1 MSYACGCSSMV
12 EPQPSKLMVR
22 VRFPSPAHTK
32 ALPSGLVPP
41 VRGGTAT
48 VAAPTTE
55 PSAGAAARASEAGT
69 RCLSVVPLL
78 SAAGADRAFP
88 THRMPGRRPSAGR
101 TGIAVP
107 LTLWSPPSGERAR
120 TGCRCHRTGRPGL
133 AQTVFPPRTT
143 VSMQRCCVVC
153 LRRECVASCSR
164 SNVPGRRGR
173 ENTVRSG
180 RYGHRFGRTGPIGY
194 DRAERESVRPAV
206 FWHMGRSRTTEEP
219 SSES

>member
-32 ALPSGLVPP
+32 ALPSGRVPP

-55 PSAGAAARASEAGT
+55 PSAGAAARAPEAGT
-69 RCLSVVPLL
+69 RCIFVPLS
-78 SAAGADRAFP
+78 SAARADRTFP
-88 THRMPGRRPSAGR
+88 TRRMPGRRPSAGR
-101 TGIAVP
+101 AGIVVP
-107 LTLWSPPSGERAR
+107 RQVWSPPSGEGAR

-133 AQTVFPPRTT
+133 AQTVFPPRPT